1 MLILELQFTGLDLEM
16 AFEEHYHEVIEV
28 LEDLFVF
35 IFNGLRGRFARE
47 IAVVREQYPIEEF
60 KIPKDGQVLRIKF
73 KEGISMLREA
83 GYELPDLEDLSTE
96 MERNLGR
103 LVLEKYDTDFYV
115 MDKFPLAVRPFYT
128 MPDPEDPKY
137 SNSYG
142 RIHSFLHS
150 LEKMD

>member
-1 MLILELQFTGLDLEM
+1 M

-28 LEDLFVF
+28 LEGLFVF
-35 IFNGLRGRFARE
+35 IFNGLREQFAKE
-47 IAVVREQYPIEEF
+47 IAVVREQYPVEEF
-60 KIPKDGQVLRIKF
+60 KIPRDGKVLRITF
-73 KEGISMLREA
+73 KEGIGMLREA
-83 GYELPDLEDLSTE
+83 GYEVPDLEDLSTE

-103 LVLEKYDTDFYV
+103 LVLAKYDTDFYV

-142 RIHSFLHS
+142 TRSTPSPIQLKQIKTNIHRFLHAW
-150 LEKMD
+150 